1 MSIPASRVSLA
12 VAMIAIG
19 AVSMVYGNDSFI
31 WVLIPDMPGSATLVY
46 LCGIVALASGAG
58 LLWEPYLLPACR
70 TLVIFLLLWL
80 VVLKVPY
87 LLGSPFEVV
96 RWESLGETLA
106 ILAGALCILATHA
119 GDWEKRRVG
128 FVVGERGIRVARY
141 LLVVALVTFGLAHFA
156 YANMTASLVPRWL
169 PFPHF
174 IAYLTGAASIA
185 AAAGMLFGSYARLAT
200 NLEALMLW
208 LFTLLVWIPRVTNA
222 PSDQGNWTEWF
233 LSAAIAAGAWVVADT
248 YRAEPWKAAR
258 RA

>member
-128 FVVGERGIRVARY
+128 FVVGERGIR
-141 LLVVALVTFGLAHFA
+141 
-156 YANMTASLVPRWL
+156 
-169 PFPHF
+169 
-174 IAYLTGAASIA
+174 
-185 AAAGMLFGSYARLAT
+185 
-200 NLEALMLW
+200 
-208 LFTLLVWIPRVTNA
+208 
-222 PSDQGNWTEWF
+222 
-233 LSAAIAAGAWVVADT
+233 
-248 YRAEPWKAAR
+248 
-258 RA
+258 